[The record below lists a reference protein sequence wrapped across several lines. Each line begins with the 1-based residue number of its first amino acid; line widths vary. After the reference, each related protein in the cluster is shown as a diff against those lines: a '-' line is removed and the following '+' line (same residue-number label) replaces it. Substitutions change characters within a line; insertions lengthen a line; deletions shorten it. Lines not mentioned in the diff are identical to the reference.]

1 MLTKALLCIY
11 ILLPSFPPSP
21 PSLQNWPSSPSAST
35 AGLKHSTS
43 STKENITH
51 LPPSLPSLPSLPQDL
66 AIRLLPFR
74 VDGGAQAFNLVKEGE
89 EIDWVALAKG
99 RHNYK
104 ERLER
109 GEVTAL
115 SPSLESSVLASAAA

>member
-1 MLTKALLCIY
+1 MKEFEATEICLKGRENWYAYYSPALYLY
-11 ILLPSFPPSP
+11 PPSLLPS
-21 PSLQNWPSSPSAST
+21 
-35 AGLKHSTS
+35 
-43 STKENITH
+43 
-51 LPPSLPSLPSLPQDL
+51 LPFLPSLPQDL

-115 SPSLESSVLASAAA
+115 SPSLESSVPASAAA

>member
-1 MLTKALLCIY
+1 MIEGEIAAALEVVEEHSFLLT
-11 ILLPSFPPSP
+11 
-21 PSLQNWPSSPSAST
+21 
-35 AGLKHSTS
+35 TS
-43 STKENITH
+43 
-51 LPPSLPSLPSLPQDL
+51 LPPSPQDL

-115 SPSLESSVLASAAA
+115 SPSLEPSIPASAAA